1 VAKYQPPQARLVNK
15 RGATRVR
22 ATPVQTELLSQ
33 DSDYGKKHRCET
45 HAIDYYIAADDQVKC
60 PMCQLMAR
68 FDDVRADLIVA
79 ENKLELATNQLKKL
93 EPQVN
98 LQSAIKA
105 ALEILDDND
114 YSWLK
119 VQMYQ
124 YKIEKSVSLK
134 PTHGKLEGGRRLRRG
149 EKLPTN
155 GFMTV
160 PRHGDP
166 EAHAATSFGG
176 IAMAEYLDEAITIY
190 GSAQAMGIMLKAWW
204 KALPGGAR

>member
-1 VAKYQPPQARLVNK
+1 MAKYQPPQARLVNK